1 MVKAHGAPLGF
12 VSMEAYPTTS
22 CDWGMPFF
30 SPLLKCAAYSDSDYC
45 GAHKWLSEERGWR
58 KKGWG
63 QGSNE
68 RLPSGLPFCYQ
79 ICWDTKRATVSF
91 LRTSWGREKR
101 VIGQHS
107 LCQGSSSSAAH
118 QSYSQSSLCST
129 SNCCATLCSCAEYC
143 PCCGL
148 KQFSTFPWRTLCQQP
163 NFFGSRAVIEDVW

>member
-1 MVKAHGAPLGF
+1 
-12 VSMEAYPTTS
+12 MEAYPTTHH
-22 CDWGMPFF
+22 DWGMPFF
-30 SPLLKCAAYSDSDYC
+30 SPLLKCAAYSDSGYC

-91 LRTSWGREKR
+91 SRTSWEREKS

-107 LCQGSSSSAAH
+107 LCQCSSSSTAH

-129 SNCCATLCSCAEYC
+129 SNCCATLCCFADCC

-148 KQFSTFPWRTLCQQP
+148 WVTSSQHFLDTRCVSSWIVTWGAKLFSKSCTHWRPRKL
-163 NFFGSRAVIEDVW
+163 W